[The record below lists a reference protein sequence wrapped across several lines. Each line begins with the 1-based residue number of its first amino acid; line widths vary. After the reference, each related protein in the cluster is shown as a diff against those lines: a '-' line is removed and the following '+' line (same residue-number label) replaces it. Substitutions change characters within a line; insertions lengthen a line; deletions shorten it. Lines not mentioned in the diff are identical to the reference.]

1 MFVSL
6 DLTGGEAAAKEH
18 YLQLGGNAMSIE
30 LLIQLLM
37 LIVMIIDMANRSK
50 DS

>member
-1 MFVSL
+1 MYSSYSR
-6 DLTGGEAAAKEH
+6 GEAAAKEH
-18 YLQLGGNAMSIE
+18 YLQLGGIVMSVE
-30 LLIQLLM
+30 LLIQLLV